1 MTPRLNLFFLLIGFL
16 LIVTSCNK
24 RPDASTASDKRET
37 TINDEIQFY
46 NYSRNGY
53 SYQWD
58 FGDGTFSDEF
68 SPKKSYTTPG
78 DYNVTL
84 TVYSKKK
91 KKEASYTL
99 PIRITSYS
107 YPHLGVYAGLYYEQ
121 SSLCGSQVNSGN
133 FQITGSMTNNQVT
146 LYNFANRFFQVQG
159 TFLNKNGYG
168 RILPIQ
174 GIQAY
179 DGSTWDMDTVHIFI
193 TGNQLI
199 MSYQLTDSAY
209 ANTCFYLSGTCQ
221 ASK

>member
-1 MTPRLNLFFLLIGFL
+1 
-16 LIVTSCNK
+16 
-24 RPDASTASDKRET
+24 
-37 TINDEIQFY
+37 
-46 NYSRNGY
+46 
-53 SYQWD
+53 
-58 FGDGTFSDEF
+58 
-68 SPKKSYTTPG
+68 
-78 DYNVTL
+78 
-84 TVYSKKK
+84 
-91 KKEASYTL
+91 
-99 PIRITSYS
+99 
-107 YPHLGVYAGLYYEQ
+107 
-121 SSLCGSQVNSGN
+121 
-133 FQITGSMTNNQVT
+133 MTNNQVT